1 MDPNPRDSV
10 HVKIGTAEFQ
20 TDGSPED
27 VKARYEAFL
36 ELLKTLPVLQTQ
48 EPKTPVRTGTA
59 NAAPAVPRTENGGA
73 EIPRE
78 IMDRVFR
85 ASDGVVSLLALPRG
99 DTSVPDA
106 CLMLLYGFATLLSIP
121 AITGVTLMEACRQ
134 SGVAVDRLGR
144 VLDAQTDY
152 VNSGGTRRGKRY
164 SLNNPGQRRA
174 MELITGLV

>member
-36 ELLKTLPVLQTQ
+36 DLLKTLPIPQPQ
-48 EPKTPVRTGTA
+48 EPKPAVQASAVVTPPA
-59 NAAPAVPRTENGGA
+59 NGGDTAVPREV
-73 EIPRE
+73 
-78 IMDRVFR
+78 MDRVFR
-85 ASDGVVSLLALPRG
+85 NSDGIISLLALPHG
-99 DTSVPDA
+99 DTAVPDA
-106 CLMLLYGFATLLSIP
+106 CLMLLYGFATMLSTP
-121 AITGVTLMEACRQ
+121 AVTGVTLMEACRQ
-134 SGVAVDRLGR
+134 SGVPIDRLDR
-144 VLDAQTDY
+144 IMDTQTDY

-174 MELITGLV
+174 AALVMGLV